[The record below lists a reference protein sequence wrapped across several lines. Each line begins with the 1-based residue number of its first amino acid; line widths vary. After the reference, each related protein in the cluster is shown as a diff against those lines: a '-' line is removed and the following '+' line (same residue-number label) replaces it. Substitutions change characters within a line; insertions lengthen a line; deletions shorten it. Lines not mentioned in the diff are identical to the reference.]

1 MTWRERMRLGAAV
14 AGFGIATRIGTVAL
28 LRVTRGID
36 DQGMIFAVLVVWAAA
51 GLVATFVSWLAEHYP
66 LGRTPFRAIARHV
79 VILIALSFGQS
90 TFTHLFGL
98 AMWPGPLTWE
108 MTTQF
113 LVPLLIINFPT
124 HAFTY
129 LIVSGITWA
138 VIQHREVLAE
148 ARERIR
154 IDAEIASRTADA
166 LQRQLQPALI
176 IEALERIVVVAV
188 ERIVEAER
196 LLHRLSRHVRALLRA
211 SESGSD
217 AATLPPPESTS
228 SAAARNRLDRLL
240 LFGVPSYLLFSVA
253 SDVYIQAPLRE
264 GEPNIFLLVR
274 GYAILLWIVFAPLL
288 AWAVTKL
295 VALRLRWAIV
305 SVAALIYLVAG
316 LVVTGAFLLHGEP
329 VSGTFIVTRI
339 IPFLAM
345 RNVMI
350 AAGIAALTFAIAW
363 SRKLVEVRIANA
375 RLADAITVA
384 EAQTLESRLH
394 PHFLFNALNSIVALL
409 HERPKDAIAMT
420 ERLTQFVRLA
430 VRTAGRQEWSL
441 GEERAA
447 IDDYLYIQTL
457 RHGTRLRTRWEI
469 APRAADAK
477 VPRLL
482 LQPLVENAVKHGVS
496 RLSEGAS
503 VVVSIVRKRQRLI
516 VAVENDA
523 PRAIKKVAFGHGLRY
538 VASRLRS
545 LYGANARLDISSDEA
560 RFVVSC
566 RFPYQTARGEA

>member
-1 MTWRERMRLGAAV
+1 MRLGAAV
-14 AGFGIATRIGTVAL
+14 AGFGILTRTGTVIL
-28 LRVTRGID
+28 MRFTRGVD
-36 DQGMIFAVLVVWAAA
+36 DRGLIFAVLVVWAVA
-51 GLVATFVSWLAEHYP
+51 GIVAPFVSWLAERYP
-66 LGRTPFRAIARHV
+66 LGRTPVRSIARHLAIL
-79 VILIALSFGQS
+79 VILSASQT
-90 TFTHLFGL
+90 TFTHVFGN

-108 MTTQF
+108 MATRF
-113 LVPLLIINFPT
+113 LVPLLIVNFPS

-154 IDAEIASRTADA
+154 IDAGIAAQTADA

-176 IEALERIVVVAV
+176 IEALERIVVVAG

-196 LLHRLSRHVRALLRA
+196 LLHRLSRHVRALLRVSDGGSTA
-211 SESGSD
+211 AALEGQPSG
-217 AATLPPPESTS
+217 S
-228 SAAARNRLDRLL
+228 SAAALRNSSTQRLDRLL
-240 LFGVPSYLLFSVA
+240 LFGVPSYLLFSIFC
-253 SDVYIQAPLRE
+253 DVYIQAPRRV
-264 GEPNIFLLVR
+264 GEPAIFLLVR

-288 AWAVTKL
+288 AWVVTKL

-305 SVAALIYLVAG
+305 SVAALTYLVAG
-316 LVVTGAFLLHGEP
+316 LVVSGAFLLHGEP
-329 VSGTFIVTRI
+329 VSTTFIVTQI

-363 SRKLVEVRIANA
+363 SRKLVEARYANA
-375 RLADAITVA
+375 RLADAVTVA

-420 ERLTQFVRLA
+420 ERLAQFVRLA

-441 GEERAA
+441 EEERAA

-457 RHGTRLRTRWEI
+457 RHGARLRTRWEI
-469 APRAADAK
+469 APRAAGAK

-496 RLSEGAS
+496 RLTEGAS
-503 VVVSIVRKRQRLI
+503 VVVSIARRRQRLI

-523 PRAIKKVAFGHGLRY
+523 PRAAGTVAFGRGLRY

-545 LYGANARLDISSDEA
+545 LYGVNARLDVTSGDA

-566 RFPYQTARGEA
+566 RFPYQTAKESA